1 MVVVDSLSKPVD
13 FVLTLNVRFVAF
25 GIDVDLHLLRV
36 HILVVDIII
45 AT

>member
-13 FVLTLNVRFVAF
+13 FVLTLSVGFVDF
-25 GIDVDLHLLRV
+25 RIDVSLHFLRV